1 MRTTR
6 RRPFLWTA
14 GLGLLL
20 AVLGGCQTWVGG
32 LTLPSG
38 HYMKHYPQYFPPSPD
53 FPLELELE
61 HLEDASREPVPVAPR
76 PLVPGGG

>member
-6 RRPFLWTA
+6 RWPGLCGA
-14 GLGLLL
+14 ALGLLL
-20 AVLGGCQTWVGG
+20 AGASGCQTWFGG

-38 HYMKHYPQYFPPSPD
+38 HYLKHYPQYFPESPD
-53 FPLELELE
+53 FPLDRELE
-61 HLEDASREPVPVAPR
+61 HLEDASRQPVPVAPR